1 MYIKSL
7 LKLVSPMTDKC
18 TCGHGSMVIIAAA

>member
-7 LKLVSPMTDKC
+7 ITPVSSMTDKC
-18 TCGHGSMVIIAAA
+18 TCGHGSMIKVILA